1 MSKRNF
7 LPILFLVLAMMAS
20 FSAKCQIRLSEEARI
35 SMITFGPYDPELWS
49 SWGHSMIRV
58 YDPKQNIDWAYDYGR
73 FSFDQ
78 ENFYWNYALGKT
90 YYSIG
95 KVSDFQRVKTRY
107 ARQNRTIIEQ
117 VMNFIPAEVRKA
129 FELLEIN
136 NLPENREYLYNY
148 VYDNCATRLVDLVEQ
163 VAPGKVTIDPS
174 FMKAGTTIRDLMD
187 EGLEFQPW
195 GDLVIDLF
203 LGMQIDHEANQRE
216 YLMMP
221 DYVRQSFA
229 KSTIDRG
236 RESVPLVKEE
246 LVLYQ
251 AKPEHLSNGIFTPF
265 NVFVLLFF
273 VVGFITNK
281 NFKTLKR
288 TKWIDDLLFT
298 LVGFLGL
305 ICCFLWFGT
314 EHLSKYNW
322 NLLWAIPFHIPA
334 IWMTRKEK
342 YQPFLARYFR
352 FTAVL
357 YALLLLFWV
366 ILPQPI
372 HQSLVPLILLLVL
385 RAFYISY
392 DLSRI

>member
-20 FSAKCQIRLSEEARI
+20 FSAKCQIRLSDEARI

-95 KVSDFQRVKTRY
+95 KVSDFQRVKARY
-107 ARQNRTIIEQ
+107 AGQNRTIIEQ
-117 VMNFIPAEVRKA
+117 VMNFTPAEVRKA